1 MLRCLLALL
10 IAVGLAPTVA
20 RADSVDDLVRRYM
33 QASHIPGAAIA
44 VVREGRAVRISSYG
58 VANLEWPGSVTADTP
73 FQIASVSKVFGG
85 IVLMRLVD
93 KGLVELDAPIS
104 RYLGAV
110 PESWR
115 PITVRRLASHTSG
128 LPEGLGMPSSATPQQ
143 VLEAAM
149 ARPLAYAPGSE
160 SRYGL
165 TDFVVLTAVMEKVSG
180 LTYPELLKREV
191 LEPLKLTQT
200 GFAFVREDGRVR
212 TAEVIP
218 GRASVYAWRDG
229 VQRDEAY
236 LYPVFTYSA
245 GGLFA
250 SVRDIAT
257 LFTALDGGGYL
268 SAESLRELMT
278 PARLNDGAA
287 APFGIG
293 WTVGTYRGE
302 PVVGHTGG
310 PALADIVHLPGRRL
324 TIISLV
330 NQRRFYPLLSKS
342 IADLSLPPADRTPG
356 IRDARPDLTAAFR
369 ATLEDAAAGRV
380 DRARFGPKGEGA
392 IGFLQDFGN
401 ALLAAVG
408 PVQAVDLLEER
419 SEGNETTRVYRV
431 SFERRV
437 QPWIARTAR
446 DGAILSLR
454 PDE

>member
-1 MLRCLLALL
+1 MLRLAL
-10 IAVGLAPTVA
+10 AVLFAVCIPAAVA
-20 RADSVDDLVRRYM
+20 RADEVDDVVRRYM
-33 QASHIPGAAIA
+33 AASHIPGAAVA
-44 VVREGRAVRISSYG
+44 VIKDGRTVRTSSYG
-58 VANLEWPGSVTADTP
+58 VANLEWPGPVTADTP

-93 KGLVELDAPIS
+93 KGLIQLDAPID

-110 PESWR
+110 PDGWR
-115 PITVRRLASHTSG
+115 PITVRHLASHTSG

-143 VLEAAM
+143 VLEAAKG
-149 ARPLAYAPGSE
+149 RPLAYTPGAE

-165 TDFVVLTAVMEKVSG
+165 TDFVVLTAVMERVSG
-180 LTYPELLKREV
+180 LTYAELLKREV
-191 LEPLKLTQT
+191 IEPLKLTRT

-229 VQRDEAY
+229 VQRDESY

-257 LFTALDGGGYL
+257 LFTALDSGGYL
-268 SAESLRELMT
+268 SAGSLRELMT
-278 PARLNDGAA
+278 PARLNDGAT

-310 PALADIVHLPGRRL
+310 PALADIVHLPERSL
-324 TIISLV
+324 TVISLV

-342 IADLSLPPADRTPG
+342 IADLSLPSTERTPG
-356 IRDARPDLTAAFR
+356 IRDTRPELTAVFR
-369 ATLEDAAAGRV
+369 ATLQDAASGRV
-380 DRARFGPKGEGA
+380 DSARFGAKGAGA

-408 PVQAVDLLEER
+408 PIKGVELLAER
-419 SEGNETTRVYRV
+419 PEGDETRRVYRV
-431 SFERRV
+431 TFERRV
-437 QPWIARTAR
+437 QPWVARTAR
-446 DGAILSLR
+446 DGAILELR